1 VLKRTLRYG
10 QKIFGLLSL
19 LEQTQDHRP
28 KPQIPAA
35 AFSTAMLILFLCRMP
50 SLNALDQYRGQ
61 RSLRRFLRR
70 PLPCGDQIANVAE
83 VLDLP
88 WLRGALAQ
96 MCRRLGRNK
105 VLQAMRG
112 HRLGVV
118 DGHEINRSYKRNCK
132 DCQQR
137 QITVNGKKRIQ
148 YYHRAVIFQLVG
160 EGFRLLLDFELLRP
174 KEDEGT
180 AALRLIERVLKHYP
194 RSFDILLGDGLYPQA
209 RFFKLLRR
217 HQKHALVVLKDD
229 RRDVLK
235 DARGL
240 FRDGPQITYRQGHT
254 LYQCRD
260 VEDLRSWDSYP
271 APVRVVQSIETT
283 TLRERIGHKW
293 HDRKVTTEWLWV
305 TTLTAS
311 EVPTRT
317 IVFFGHERWRIENEG
332 FNELCN
338 QWHADHYFRH
348 DATAITAFWLILFMA
363 HALFHC
369 FLRNLKPAL
378 RADHTLLYWAQ
389 QIFGDFIADRWGF
402 SSA

>member
-1 VLKRTLRYG
+1 MRYG
-10 QKIFGLLSL
+10 EKIFGLLSL
-19 LEQTQDHRP
+19 LAQTQDHRQ
-28 KPQIPAA
+28 KSEIPAA
-35 AFSTAMLILFLCRMP
+35 AFSTAILILFLSRQP

-61 RSLRRFLRR
+61 GSWRRLLRHGM
-70 PLPCGDQIANVAE
+70 PCGDQIANVSE

-88 WLRGALAQ
+88 WLRSVLGQ
-96 MCRRLGRNK
+96 MYRRLGRNK
-105 VLQAMRG
+105 VLTALRG
-112 HRLGVV
+112 HRLAVV
-118 DGHEINRSYKRNCK
+118 DGHEINCSYKRSCQ

-137 QITVNGKKRIQ
+137 EITVNGQKRIQ

-160 EGFRLLLDFELLRP
+160 DGFRFLLDFELLRP

-180 AALRLIERVLKHYP
+180 AALRLIQRVLDYHP

-209 RFFKLLRR
+209 RLFKLLRR
-217 HQKHALVVLKDD
+217 HHKHAIVVLKDD
-229 RRDVLK
+229 RRDLLK

-240 FRDGPQITYRQGHT
+240 FRYSRRSTYREGHT
-254 LYQCRD
+254 VYCCRD

-271 APVRVVQSIETT
+271 EPVRVVQSIETT
-283 TLRERIGHKW
+283 TRRERIAQKW
-293 HDRKVTTEWLWV
+293 HYQRVTTEWVWV
-305 TTLTAS
+305 TTLTAA
-311 EVPTRT
+311 EVPTRN

-338 QWHADHYFRH
+338 QWHADHYFH
-348 DATAITAFWLILFMA
+348 HHATSITAFWLILFMA

-378 RADHTLLYWAQ
+378 RAGRTLLYWAQ
-389 QIFGDFIADRWGF
+389 QILGDLVADHWAF

>member
-1 VLKRTLRYG
+1 
-10 QKIFGLLSL
+10 
-19 LEQTQDHRP
+19 
-28 KPQIPAA
+28 
-35 AFSTAMLILFLCRMP
+35 M
-50 SLNALDQYRGQ
+50 
-61 RSLRRFLRR
+61 
-70 PLPCGDQIANVAE
+70 PCGDQIANVSE

-88 WLRGALAQ
+88 WLRSVLGK
-96 MCRRLGRNK
+96 MYGRLGRNK
-105 VLQAMRG
+105 VLKAVLG
-112 HRLGVV
+112 HRLAVV
-118 DGHEINRSYKRNCK
+118 DGHEINHSYKRCCA

-137 QITVNGKKRIQ
+137 ELTVNGQKRIQ

-160 EGFRLLLDFELLRP
+160 EGFRFLLDFELLRP

-180 AALRLIERVLKHYP
+180 AALRLIQRVLDHYP

-209 RFFKLLRR
+209 RLFKLLRR
-217 HQKHALVVLKDD
+217 HHKHALVVLKDD

-240 FRDGPQITYRQGHT
+240 FRYSRPITFREGRTVYV
-254 LYQCRD
+254 CRD

-271 APVRVVQSIETT
+271 EPVRVVQSLETT
-283 TLRERIGHKW
+283 TLHERINHRW
-293 HDRKVTTEWLWV
+293 YSRKQTTEWLWV

-311 EVPTRT
+311 EVPTRH

-338 QWHADHYFRH
+338 QWHANHYFH
-348 DATAITAFWLILFMA
+348 HHPTSITAFWLILFMA

-369 FLRNLKPAL
+369 LLRNLKPAL

-389 QIFGDFIADRWGF
+389 QLLADFVADRWAF